1 MYLKFPFYIWKNYI
15 KTESTNTVVKDIYVF
30 STLLLYL
37 THKKVKFVL
46 I

>member
-15 KTESTNTVVKDIYVF
+15 KTEKDIYVF